1 MLKIVARLVAD
12 FIIVAIA
19 LFSAAGTL
27 AWRRAWVLLAVLFI
41 VRLIGARWV
50 FRVNPALLL
59 ERAKPP
65 IHVGQVLVLTVLATG
80 FVGLP
85 IIAGLDRFRWQT
97 LSPPSSLL
105 AVLGLL
111 AFASGWTIKSLAL
124 WANAFAVSAVRIQRE
139 REHVVVDAGIYR
151 IIRHPFYAADPL
163 IFVGLGLWLESYVTV
178 LCAVIPFSVVL
189 WRLHVEEQVLRR
201 ELPGYS
207 EYTMSVPHRVVPG
220 IW

>member
-59 ERAKPP
+59 ERADK
-65 IHVGQVLVLTVLATG
+65 VLVLTVLATG